1 MEVFD
6 PSGTCS
12 DTISLV
18 VSVQGIIEFNA
29 FSPNGDNVNDVF
41 HFENYGIRD
50 LNAVI
55 YSRWGDKIY
64 EIENPSDGW
73 DGVSMNGLEVPEGVY
88 FYVLNAIGE
97 DGTPYNE
104 KGSVTLYR

>member
-1 MEVFD
+1 MTNDVTD
-6 PSGTCS
+6 
-12 DTISLV
+12 
-18 VSVQGIIEFNA
+18 
-29 FSPNGDNVNDVF
+29 DVF